1 MEYLPFFLVIIC
13 IFSLIFNYI
22 TLSSNSNAMQI
33 VNKMGIG
40 YNLGNSFDS
49 YDRLKEIKNPEE
61 QITLLGNPFPT
72 KKMIKNIKK
81 YGFKTIRFPITWI
94 NFIDEYGNIN
104 LEWMLRIK
112 EVVDWIIENNMYCI
126 INLYHDG
133 DVGNWL
139 YEGLKVINKYINIW
153 TQIAKEFEDYD
164 EYLIFESMNAPDY
177 DYSTLLNITQTFVY
191 TIRNS
196 GGRNKE
202 RLLIISGPYAH
213 LNYAYSSEYKIPTDP
228 YNKLA
233 LSFHYYIPELFTTQS
248 YEDSWFGLEYWG
260 SNGDYNEL
268 ITNFESMKKS
278 FVDKGI
284 PIIIGEIGVLTNG
297 EKNISS
303 IIEYL
308 YAVFSISVEY
318 NDI

>member
-1 MEYLPFFLVIIC
+1 MEFLSVFLILFFILL
-13 IFSLIFNYI
+13 LILNYI
-22 TLSSNSNAMQI
+22 YLSSTSNAMQI

-104 LEWMLRIK
+104 PEWMSRIK

-133 DVGNWL
+133 DGGNWL

-164 EYLIFESMNAPDY
+164 EYLIFESMNIPIYYKSSY
-177 DYSTLLNITQTFVY
+177 DYSTLFNMTQ
-191 TIRNS
+191 
-196 GGRNKE
+196 
-202 RLLIISGPYAH
+202 
-213 LNYAYSSEYKIPTDP
+213 
-228 YNKLA
+228 
-233 LSFHYYIPELFTTQS
+233 
-248 YEDSWFGLEYWG
+248 
-260 SNGDYNEL
+260 
-268 ITNFESMKKS
+268 
-278 FVDKGI
+278 
-284 PIIIGEIGVLTNG
+284 
-297 EKNISS
+297 
-303 IIEYL
+303 
-308 YAVFSISVEY
+308 
-318 NDI
+318 